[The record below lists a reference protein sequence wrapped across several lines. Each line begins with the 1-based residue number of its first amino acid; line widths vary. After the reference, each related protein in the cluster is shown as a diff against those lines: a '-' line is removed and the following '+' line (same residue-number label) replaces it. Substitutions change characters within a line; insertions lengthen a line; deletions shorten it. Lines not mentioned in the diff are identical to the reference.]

1 MVVCFVGHRKIS
13 ADEHFASCMKEC
25 ISRLVSYGKADTF
38 LFGSRSEFDALCLKI
53 VTELK
58 RDYPHI
64 KRIYV
69 RAAYPDID
77 DNYEK
82 YLLTLYDET
91 YIPETTKNAGKAS
104 YIKRNRH
111 MIDRADLC
119 VFYFD
124 PNYKP
129 IKRLPLSGTSYGNS
143 GTMLAYRYAKSRNKE
158 ILNMFTI
165 V

>member
-1 MVVCFVGHRKIS
+1 M
-13 ADEHFASCMKEC
+13 
-25 ISRLVSYGKADTF
+25 
-38 LFGSRSEFDALCLKI
+38 
-53 VTELK
+53 K

-143 GTMLAYRYAKSRNKE
+143 GTMLAYRYAKSCNKE